1 MKKLKASVVALLSV
15 ALLSAC
21 GNLPNPLGK
30 SQDGSTEQTSTAT
43 DAVGAGKESD
53 AAKAF
58 DTGGFK
64 TEPLKPIPD
73 PTPETGHITESFLL
87 AEYVPMPYEVD
98 PVLSKGKGGR
108 AVFGAGNLGLIASNR
123 AVNMLKAY
131 DDRLQSGYYNSA
143 EAPKARAVDP
153 ATTTFQVVLR
163 YDSPAT
169 AQEVVQK
176 LAEEITA
183 PVAEN
188 ELAVSYVPDSIPNMP
203 NTYAARYTS
212 ESTGET
218 DYSAFTPYNEYVVYT
233 WTSTPVG
240 QEQWSR
246 DYVKKSYDK
255 QIPLLEQFPGIKT
268 PAGYGKATKYPPH
281 DPNNIAI
288 YALQKREA
296 DSAQVPGTY
305 GPRGTASLYSNTKNI
320 YDTITQAGSV
330 KNGKAVSLVFRADN
344 DFGAQAILNSFMSND
359 LQAGAKQY
367 DEPQGVPGTSCT
379 ENEEVNGTQYACYV
393 TNGRYVAEVSD
404 RTYTNKPQ
412 DKAEKKQLVS
422 QMAAAQYEI
431 LKKADQK
438 IENVK
443 N

>member
-21 GNLPNPLGK
+21 GNLPNPLSK
-30 SQDGSTEQTSTAT
+30 SQDGSTGQTSTAT

-64 TEPLKPIPD
+64 TEPLKPVPD

-108 AVFGAGNLGLIASNR
+108 AVFGAGSLGMIASNR

-169 AQEVVQK
+169 AQEVAQK

-183 PVAEN
+183 PVAEG

-203 NTYAARYTS
+203 NTYAAHYTS

-218 DYSAFTPYNEYVVYT
+218 
-233 WTSTPVG
+233 
-240 QEQWSR
+240 
-246 DYVKKSYDK
+246 
-255 QIPLLEQFPGIKT
+255 
-268 PAGYGKATKYPPH
+268 
-281 DPNNIAI
+281 NNIAI
-288 YALQKREA
+288 YALQKREG

-305 GPRGTASLYSNTKNI
+305 GPRGTAALYSNTKNI

-393 TNGRYVAEVSD
+393 TNGRYVADVSD

>member
-1 MKKLKASVVALLSV
+1 MKKLKASVVTLLSV

-21 GNLPNPLGK
+21 GNLPNPLSK
-30 SQDGSTEQTSTAT
+30 SQDGSTGQTSTAT

-64 TEPLKPIPD
+64 TEPLKPVPD

-108 AVFGAGNLGLIASNR
+108 AVFGAGSLGMIASNR

-153 ATTTFQVVLR
+153 AMTTFQVVLR

-169 AQEVVQK
+169 AQEVAQK
-176 LAEEITA
+176 LAEESTA

-203 NTYAARYTS
+203 NTYAAHYTS

-233 WTSTPVG
+233 WTSTPIG

-288 YALQKREA
+288 IVIGFQHGNVQRSATEVEHSDALPRLQGFCSGVVVRG
-296 DSAQVPGTY
+296 SLRLGNGGNLRRRQAQLGGGIQQNLNLVGRPRLWVGEHQFGRLHVAMFAGHALHY
-305 GPRGTASLYSNTKNI
+305 GGQHRSNRHGGGQI
-320 YDTITQAGSV
+320 I
-330 KNGKAVSLVFRADN
+330 AVDLEHLLRDHALGCRNETRRVGLGLVHSDVAN
-344 DFGAQAILNSFMSND
+344 VD
-359 LQAGAKQY
+359 LL
-367 DEPQGVPGTSCT
+367 
-379 ENEEVNGTQYACYV
+379 
-393 TNGRYVAEVSD
+393 R
-404 RTYTNKPQ
+404 
-412 DKAEKKQLVS
+412 
-422 QMAAAQYEI
+422 
-431 LKKADQK
+431 
-438 IENVK
+438 
-443 N
+443 

>member
-64 TEPLKPIPD
+64 TEPREAYKD
-73 PTPETGHITESFLL
+73 PTPETGHISEAFLL

-108 AVFGAGNLGLIASNR
+108 AVFGAGNLALIASSR
-123 AVNMLKAY
+123 AVDMLKAY
-131 DDRLQSGYYNSA
+131 DNRLQSGYYNSA
-143 EAPKARAVDP
+143 EAPTARAVDP
-153 ATTTFQVVLR
+153 TMSMYQVVLR

-169 AQEVVQK
+169 AQEVAQK
-176 LAEEITA
+176 LAEESTA
-183 PVAEN
+183 PVAEG
-188 ELAVSYVPDSIPNMP
+188 ELAVSYVPDSFPNMP
-203 NTYAARYTS
+203 NTYVSRYAS

-218 DYSAFTPYNEYVVYT
+218 NYSTFTPYNEYVIST
-233 WTSTPVG
+233 WTATPVG

-246 DYVKKSYDK
+246 DYVKKAYDK

-268 PAGYGKATKYPPH
+268 PAGYGKTTNYPPH

-288 YALQKREA
+288 YALQTREG

-305 GPRGTASLYSNTKNI
+305 GPRGTASLFSNSKNI
-320 YDTITQAGSV
+320 YDTLTQAGSV
-330 KNGKAVSLVFRADN
+330 KNGKTVSLVFRADN

-359 LQAGAKQY
+359 LQVGAKQY

-379 ENEEVNGTQYACYV
+379 ENEEVSGTEYACYV
-393 TNGRYVAEVSD
+393 INGRYVAEVSE

-422 QMAAAQYEI
+422 QMAAAQFEI

>member
-1 MKKLKASVVALLSV
+1 MKKLKASVIALLSV

-21 GNLPNPLGK
+21 GNLPNPLSK
-30 SQDGSTEQTSTAT
+30 SQDGSTGQTSTAT

-64 TEPLKPIPD
+64 TEPLKPVPD

-108 AVFGAGNLGLIASNR
+108 AVFGAGSLGMIASNR
-123 AVNMLKAY
+123 AVDMLKAY
-131 DDRLQSGYYNSA
+131 DN
-143 EAPKARAVDP
+143 
-153 ATTTFQVVLR
+153 TFQVVLR

-169 AQEVVQK
+169 AQEVAQK
-176 LAEEITA
+176 LAEESTA
-183 PVAEN
+183 PVAEG
-188 ELAVSYVPDSIPNMP
+188 ELAVSYVPDAIPNMP
-203 NTYAARYTS
+203 NTYAAHYTS